1 MPSKTTYETF
11 VQKKILAVITA
22 RGGSKRIP
30 RKNLRKLAGRPLIYY
45 PVQAALR
52 SKLVDRVIVSTDDVE
67 IAKVAKKIGAEIPF
81 IRPGHLATDLA
92 KSVPVVQH
100 AVRFLKEKHNYHP
113 AIVAL
118 LQPTNPFLSGE
129 DIDEAIKILIKS
141 KADSCISVSPVSE
154 RPEWMYTI
162 KHGRLMPHND
172 SWNITQRSQD
182 LPDVF
187 RLNGAL
193 YVVKTEVLMNK
204 NTLNPPRGAAMIM
217 PRERSIDIDNLIDF
231 KIAEALMKNN
241 N

>member
-1 MPSKTTYETF
+1 MSNKTTSGTL
-11 VQKKILAVITA
+11 VPKKILAVITA

-45 PVQAALR
+45 PIQAALR

-67 IAKVAKKIGAEIPF
+67 IAEVAKKIGAEIPF
-81 IRPGHLATDLA
+81 IRPDRLATDLA

-100 AVRFLKEKHNYHP
+100 AVRFLKKNHDYHP

-141 KADSCISVSPVSE
+141 KADSCVSVSPVSE

-162 KHGRLMPHND
+162 KRGRLAPHND
-172 SWNITQRSQD
+172 SWNVVKRSQD
-182 LPDVF
+182 LPKVF

-193 YVVKTEVLMNK
+193 YVVKTEALMNQ
-204 NTLNPPRGAAMIM
+204 NTLNAPRGAALIM

-231 KIAEALMKNN
+231 KIAEALMKKY
-241 N
+241 